1 MRESNY
7 RACVREALKCDRLQD
22 QLYNV
27 ICVDDD
33 CEPDEYSDWQLVS
46 EAMYM
51 RSLYF
56 EGGTVSHQEYRGDD
70 GPEIKRQ
77 ARKEVRQLTRF
88 IDKWTPTLDR
98 KPNPTGCG
106 KPEYKNDPIRKNEF
120 FFEF

>member
-7 RACVREALKCDRLQD
+7 RACVQDALKCDRLND

-46 EAMYM
+46 EATYM

-56 EGGTVSHQEYRGDD
+56 EGGTVSNMEYNGEE
-70 GPEIKRQ
+70 GLAVKKQ

-88 IDKWTPTLDR
+88 INKWTPTLDR
-98 KPNPTGCG
+98 KPNRTGCG